1 MNKDI
6 KGMCLF
12 LGLISVGYVVSL
24 ILFVL
29 FTGAKI
35 IKSMMLISVLSI
47 GLVIWGL
54 NSQVKVRLLSLVKT
68 KI

>member
-1 MNKDI
+1 MNKDV

-12 LGLISVGYVVSL
+12 LGLISVGYAVSL

-35 IKSMMLISVLSI
+35 IKSMMFISVLSI